1 MKILVPDTIELELE
15 PIEDVVVVQY
25 AVAEPIPDEHT
36 DAQMLVVWG
45 NPPAALAREAKRLH
59 RLEFVQSLFA
69 GPDSALA
76 AGFAENVLIA
86 GGQGLH
92 DATVSEHALALILAA
107 ARQLSRTVRA
117 QIGHRWAGELVGLQA
132 FENQRA
138 FTTLQDAHVAIWG
151 FGGIARSLAPLLRM
165 LGARVT
171 GIARSARTED
181 GVDVVSTDR
190 LAEVLPT
197 ADVLVMILPSTPET
211 AHALGE
217 SELRLLSNHAWLVNV
232 GRGITVDEAALVH
245 ALRDGRLAGAALD
258 VAEVEPLPV
267 DSDLWDLPNVII
279 TPHIAGGR
287 PRGASALI
295 TENAIAHMTGGVIR
309 NLVPR

>member
-1 MKILVPDTIELELE
+1 MKILVPDIIQLE

-25 AVAEPIPDEHT
+25 AVAEPIPEEHT

-45 NPPAALAREAKRLH
+45 NPPAQLAREATRLH

-76 AGFAENVLIA
+76 AGFAENVVIA

-117 QIGHRWAGELVGLQA
+117 QIGHRWAGELVALQA

-138 FTTLQDAHVAIWG
+138 FTTLQDAHVVIWG
-151 FGGIARSLAPLLRM
+151 FGGIARSLAPLVRM
-165 LGARVT
+165 HGARVT

-181 GVDVVSTDR
+181 GVDVVSSDR

-211 AHALGE
+211 ARALGE
-217 SELRLLSNHAWLVNV
+217 SELQLLSNHAWLVNV
-232 GRGITVDEAALVH
+232 GRGSTVDEAALVR
-245 ALRDGRLAGAALD
+245 ALRDGELAGAALD

-267 DSDLWDLPNVII
+267 DSGLWDLPNVII

-287 PRGASALI
+287 PRGAGALI
-295 TENAIAHMTGGVIR
+295 AENAIAHMTGGAIR
-309 NLVPR
+309 NLVSR